1 MSVSTSSRLSGSFSS
16 GFAGS
21 GSGVSSGGS
30 AASSPGADG
39 FASGGFSGS
48 LFCPPQ
54 AVSSSASSKHTVKIL
69 RFIPFTPRSLI
80 RCHANTRKIQDLHWF
95 RPWPKPDAA
104 HGYIGAGFQRRPQCH
119 KQAHL
124 YMLIISIPCGNSS
137 GPHRSPLQVGK
148 GSTGNSE
155 SRLPRRLQS
164 FVLSTQKTTRSV
176 SRLTAWF
183 HKYSVF
189 TVRNFSFSTRWQRP
203 DRVSGCCWAY
213 KCWCRWRST
222 PQ

>member
-104 HGYIGAGFQRRPQCH
+104 HGYIGAGFQRKPQCH

-137 GPHRSPLQVGK
+137 GPHRSPA
-148 GSTGNSE
+148 
-155 SRLPRRLQS
+155 SRRQRKHRKFRVTAPPPLAVIRSIDLKNHAVS
-164 FVLSTQKTTRSV
+164 LS
-176 SRLTAWF
+176 A
-183 HKYSVF
+183 
-189 TVRNFSFSTRWQRP
+189 
-203 DRVSGCCWAY
+203 DRVV
-213 KCWCRWRST
+213 
-222 PQ
+222 PQVFCFYCTEFFILHTMAET

>member
-1 MSVSTSSRLSGSFSS
+1 MFVSRFSRLSGSFSS

-39 FASGGFSGS
+39 FTSGGFSGS

-54 AVSSSASSKHTVKIL
+54 AVSSSASSKHTS
-69 RFIPFTPRSLI
+69 RFCVSSHSPLDFLFRG
-80 RCHANTRKIQDLHWF
+80 HANTRKIQDLHWF

-104 HGYIGAGFQRRPQCH
+104 HGYIGAGFQRKPQCH

-137 GPHRSPLQVGK
+137 GPHRSPLQGGK
-148 GSTGNSE
+148 GSIGNSE

-164 FVLSTQKTTRSV
+164 FALST
-176 SRLTAWF
+176 
-183 HKYSVF
+183 
-189 TVRNFSFSTRWQRP
+189 
-203 DRVSGCCWAY
+203 
-213 KCWCRWRST
+213 
-222 PQ
+222 